1 MDDRK
6 SFRKRT
12 DSTNTHNCR
21 FKMKTNGYT
30 GDTMEC
36 TLKCSNNI
44 EIIIYTNKSM
54 IAENI
59 KSTMNSLVVPYSN
72 RQESMLKV
80 K

>member
-1 MDDRK
+1 MIGKVSGNGLTAQIHIIVDLRWKPMDIQV
-6 SFRKRT
+6 T
-12 DSTNTHNCR
+12 QWNA
-21 FKMKTNGYT
+21 
-30 GDTMEC
+30 